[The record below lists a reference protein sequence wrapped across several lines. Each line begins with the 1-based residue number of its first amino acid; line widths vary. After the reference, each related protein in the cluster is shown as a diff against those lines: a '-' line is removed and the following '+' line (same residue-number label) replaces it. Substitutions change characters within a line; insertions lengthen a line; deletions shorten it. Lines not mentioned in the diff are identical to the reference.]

1 MADNYKNAECYNRDV
16 IATVDMP
23 FNKLAGISVLKGNIC
38 EHGAVIKP
46 SAATPKLM
54 QHTGRAVV
62 FENIDDYK
70 SRVDDPD
77 LDIDENSVMVLKN
90 VGPKGYP
97 GMPEV
102 GNMAIPKKLLDK
114 GITDMVRMS
123 DGRMSGTGF
132 GTVVLHVSPEA
143 ALGGTFAIIRDGD
156 IIELDFK
163 NRSLNVQ
170 LSEEEISK
178 RKQQLKQNTDF
189 ATRGYVYLYQ
199 NHVEQSQLGADL
211 DFLKGGNKRK
221 KQKKS

>member
-1 MADNYKNAECYNRDV
+1 M
-16 IATVDMP
+16 
-23 FNKLAGISVLKGNIC
+23 
-38 EHGAVIKP
+38 KP
-46 SAATPKLM
+46 SAATPALL
-54 QHTGRAVV
+54 QHTGKAVV

-77 LDIDENSVMVLKN
+77 LDVDENSVMVLKN

-114 GITDMVRMS
+114 GITDMVRIS

-143 ALGGTFAIIRDGD
+143 ALGGTFAIIQSGD

-170 LSEEEISK
+170 LSDEEISK
-178 RKQQLKQNTDF
+178 RKQQLKLNNDF
-189 ATRGYVYLYQ
+189 ATRGYVHLYQ
-199 NHVEQSQLGADL
+199 SHVEQSHLGADL
-211 DFLKGGNKRK
+211 DFLKGGSGSEVHKD
-221 KQKKS
+221 SH